1 MDDTTWELVATERRT
16 LADLLAGL
24 APEQWEVRSL
34 CSEWRVRDV
43 VAHLAMTPTGAPS
56 PATMLRALLAT
67 RGRLWPAGRDVAIT
81 YAAAP
86 PDQLVSGLRRDATA
100 RTKPVFVQADNILP
114 DLVIHGQ
121 DVAVP
126 LGLDRPIPA
135 AAGRAALSRIWAMGW
150 PFHASRRFD
159 GFRVHADDCDWS
171 AGAGPDVSGSTA
183 HLLLLMTGRDVDAH
197 LHGRGA
203 DTLSRRF
210 ARRHPAGPR

>member
-1 MDDTTWELVATERRT
+1 MDDTTWELVATERHT

-24 APEQWEVRSL
+24 APEQWDVTSL

-67 RGRLWPAGRDVAIT
+67 RGRLWPAGRDVAIA
-81 YAAAP
+81 YEAGPEELIA
-86 PDQLVSGLRRDATA
+86 GLRRNAA
-100 RTKPVFVQADNILP
+100 SRTRPVFVLADNILP

-121 DVAVP
+121 DIAVP
-126 LGLDRPIPA
+126 LGLDRAVPA
-135 AAGRAALSRIWAMGW
+135 ATGKAALSRIWAMGW
-150 PFHASRRFD
+150 PFHASRPFD
-159 GFRVHADDCDWS
+159 GFRVHADDCDWA

-203 DTLSRRF
+203 DTVSRRF
-210 ARRHPAGPR
+210 ARRHPTGSR